1 MNKRKVGRKFNRETD
16 QRRALLHSLVR
27 NLITHERIE
36 TSEARAKELRPL
48 VEKLLT
54 KAREEKLSTIR
65 YLTRYMDEKTAQ
77 KLLKNIAPKYSERPG
92 GYTRIIKIINKR
104 NDASKRAIIEFV

>member
-16 QRRALLHSLVR
+16 QRRALLNSLVR

-48 VEKLLT
+48 VEKLVT
-54 KAREEKLSTIR
+54 RAREEKLSTIR
-65 YLTRYMDEKTAQ
+65 YLTSKMDEKTAW
-77 KLLKNIAPKYSERPG
+77 KLWKEIAPKYTGRAG

-104 NDASKRAIIEFV
+104 NDAGKRAIIEFV